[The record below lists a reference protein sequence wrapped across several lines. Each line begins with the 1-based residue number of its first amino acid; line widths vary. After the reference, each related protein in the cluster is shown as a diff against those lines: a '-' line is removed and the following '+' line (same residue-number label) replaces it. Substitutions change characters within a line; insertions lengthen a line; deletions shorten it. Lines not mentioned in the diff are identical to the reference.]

1 MLKPDD
7 DIAKATD
14 KDAAQKKTDDDDTT
28 TTDNDVKIGSIRN
41 RRRRITKDTEGSS
54 GGMISEVTK
63 RVEREIAEATKH
75 HETKIRDSDES
86 KSDKNMAIKRRR
98 AQLKANQF
106 QPLQSHQILKMA
118 RVLVI
123 ILLGCFTGYKFAS
136 TGTQTITAASNR
148 FRENVG
154 IGSTSIVNDLKVS
167 KNGSD
172 VYNSLNTFLS
182 TRYHKDQTIQWGS
195 LMKRL
200 NLQLQDNG
208 QYESEFDESVILSV
222 IKEDSSINNGTW
234 VGWVKNKLYKQLDS
248 TFCALGI
255 VWWLAKVLA
264 YFLEKMAKDNKNAG
278 PVEKTNILQTVFKF
292 ITEGVDALLEKFY
305 ESLGEMALYTVAV
318 FVSSSVII
326 LVQNHSNQVI
336 PNIVNQVESIIMN
349 NNDSPSSAVDEL

>member
-1 MLKPDD
+1 
-7 DIAKATD
+7 
-14 KDAAQKKTDDDDTT
+14 
-28 TTDNDVKIGSIRN
+28 
-41 RRRRITKDTEGSS
+41 
-54 GGMISEVTK
+54 MISETTK
-63 RVEREIAEATKH
+63 RVEREIAEATKN
-75 HETKIRDSDES
+75 HETKIRDTDES

-136 TGTQTITAASNR
+136 MGTQTITAASNR
-148 FRENVG
+148 FRENAG
-154 IGSTSIVNDLKVS
+154 IAATSIVNDLKVS

-222 IKEDSSINNGTW
+222 IKEDSNISNGTW
-234 VGWVKNKLYKQLDS
+234 IGWVKNKLYKQLDS

-264 YFLEKMAKDNKNAG
+264 YFLEKIAKDNKNAG

-292 ITEGVDALLEKFY
+292 ITEGVDALLEKVY

-326 LVQNHSNQVI
+326 LVQNHGHQV
-336 PNIVNQVESIIMN
+336 PNIVNQIESIIMN
-349 NNDSPSSAVDEL
+349 SNDDSTLSSPVDEL